1 MTSVNLEKTLEYF
14 NIKESLRSQNLAKY
28 SRNIFIC
35 FSLLFL
41 LRNIL
46 LKHKIKQITESA
58 RTF

>member
-14 NIKESLRSQNLAKY
+14 NIQESLRSQNLAKY

-41 LRNIL
+41 T
-46 LKHKIKQITESA
+46 LKYITQA
-58 RTF
+58 QNKTNHGIG